1 MIREIKPISGLLSAP
16 CQSKVLWSIS
26 LFIDVNFSIK
36 ITRTNSIWN
45 GRLFFNLLFMFPRE
59 LHYILEEGMSDKHN
73 NKVAK
78 EIENSKG
85 WMQVIV
91 QIISLLQHSGTKSN
105 KSKSHKNTWMVQ
117 HEKRWQ
123 TEFVNYWHKN
133 YLFIFSNCP
142 YFRCRNFLQ
151 V

>member
-1 MIREIKPISGLLSAP
+1 M
-16 CQSKVLWSIS
+16 VD
-26 LFIDVNFSIK
+26 F
-36 ITRTNSIWN
+36 
-45 GRLFFNLLFMFPRE
+45 FFNLLFMFPRE

-91 QIISLLQHSGTKSN
+91 QKSQT
-105 KSKSHKNTWMVQ
+105 NTWVVE
-117 HEKRWQ
+117 HEKSWQ

-133 YLFIFSNCP
+133 YLFMFSNCP

>member
-1 MIREIKPISGLLSAP
+1 MSTFRSR
-16 CQSKVLWSIS
+16 S
-26 LFIDVNFSIK
+26 LGQTVSETFDF
-36 ITRTNSIWN
+36 
-45 GRLFFNLLFMFPRE
+45 FFNLLFMFPRE

-105 KSKSHKNTWMVQ
+105 KSKSHKNT
-117 HEKRWQ
+117 
-123 TEFVNYWHKN
+123 
-133 YLFIFSNCP
+133 
-142 YFRCRNFLQ
+142 
-151 V
+151 